1 MMKAALFFV
10 SMTYIIPIFS
20 AISSWLLH
28 EGYGRALAA
37 FKKHADQNLDETG
50 DVQMEKGEEE
60 SSDMLERR
68 RGCDISVLISRDI
81 LRF

>member
-1 MMKAALFFV
+1 MIKAVFFLPKF
-10 SMTYIIPIFS
+10 IFIFFS

-50 DVQMEKGEEE
+50 DVQMEREEEE
-60 SSDMLERR
+60 SSDMLEKR
-68 RGCDISVLISRDI
+68 RGCI
-81 LRF
+81 F